1 MNLLYLAYYY
11 PPMGGAGVQRSLKFS
26 KYFGDNGVQ
35 PVVLAALDA
44 SYTSDPSL
52 LQEVPASVPVH
63 RIAHQ
68 AAIQRL
74 VELRARWRGHT
85 ASGEGAAAP
94 AAAAAGGTR
103 LRDTL
108 LAAYAALQFPDDKA
122 GWARRAFAP
131 ARDIVREQ
139 KIDLIFSS
147 GPPVSSHALAARLS
161 KACGVPWV
169 ADYRDLWTDNP
180 AYAAPAWRRAL
191 DRRTEAAWLATAAG
205 VVTVTPSLQR
215 VMRQRVRADCP
226 VALIP
231 NGYDEADFAA
241 TPPAAREPGICRVV
255 HAGTFYGHQS
265 PLPLL
270 AGAELLLATQPALAE
285 RLRLRFVGQI
295 GSRFEPVLDGFA
307 ARHPG
312 VLERTGLVGHQQSI
326 AEMLAAD
333 LLLLVIGGG
342 VAARGVL
349 SGKVFEYL
357 RAGPPVLL
365 IGPTDGD
372 AAQLLQAHAR
382 CHVADDADAPCIA
395 AVLEATLAG
404 VAAPALPQGAAPAQ
418 FERRELTRQLA
429 DFLRDCRG
437 RHGG

>member
-26 KYFGDNGVQ
+26 KYLIDHDVQ
-35 PVVLAALDA
+35 PTVLAALDPA
-44 SYTSDPSL
+44 YTSDPSL
-52 LQEVPASVPVH
+52 LREVPATVAVH
-63 RIAHQ
+63 RIEHQ
-68 AAIQRL
+68 TSMQRL
-74 VELRARWRGHT
+74 IALRARWRGKT
-85 ASGEGAAAP
+85 SGAQTGAAP
-94 AAAAAGGTR
+94 AAAGGTR
-103 LRDTL
+103 LRDAV
-108 LAAYAALQFPDDKA
+108 LATYAALQFPDDKA
-122 GWARRAFAP
+122 GWARRAYAP
-131 ARDIVREQ
+131 AREIVRDRH
-139 KIDLIFSS
+139 IDLIFSS
-147 GPPVSSHALAARLS
+147 GPPVCSHALAARLS

-180 AYAAPAWRRAL
+180 AYAAPAWRCAL

-205 VVTVTPSLQR
+205 IVTVTPSLQ
-215 VMRQRVRADCP
+215 VAMRQRVRADCP

-241 TPPAAREPGICRVV
+241 VVPAPREPGICRVV

-265 PLPLL
+265 PLALL
-270 AGAELLLATQPALAE
+270 AGAEVLLARQPALAP
-285 RLRLRFVGQI
+285 RLRLRFVGLV
-295 GSRFEPVLDGFA
+295 GARFDPVLDAFA
-307 ARHPG
+307 MRYPG
-312 VLERTGLVGHQQSI
+312 VLERTGLVSHHESVVQ
-326 AEMLAAD
+326 MLAAD

-372 AAQLLQAHAR
+372 AAQLLRANAR
-382 CHVADDADAPCIA
+382 CHVADEGDVPRIA

-404 VAAPALPQGAAPAQ
+404 VAAPALPKGAAPAQ
-418 FERRELTRQLA
+418 FERRVLTQQLA
-429 DFLRDCRG
+429 EFLRGCRERPRG
-437 RHGG
+437 

>member
-1 MNLLYLAYYY
+1 
-11 PPMGGAGVQRSLKFS
+11 
-26 KYFGDNGVQ
+26 
-35 PVVLAALDA
+35 
-44 SYTSDPSL
+44 
-52 LQEVPASVPVH
+52 VPVH
-63 RIAHQ
+63 RITHQ
-68 AAIQRL
+68 TGLQRL
-74 VELRARWRGHT
+74 VEWRARWRGAGT
-85 ASGEGAAAP
+85 SGQVTSAAAR
-94 AAAAAGGTR
+94 AGGTR
-103 LRDTL
+103 LRDAV

-131 ARDIVREQ
+131 AREIVRDQ
-139 KIDLIFSS
+139 RIDLIFSS

-191 DRRTEAAWLATAAG
+191 DHRTEAAWLATASG
-205 VVTVTPSLQR
+205 VVTVTPTLQQVLR
-215 VMRQRVRADCP
+215 ERVRADCP
-226 VALIP
+226 VVMIP
-231 NGYDEADFAA
+231 NGYDEADFEA
-241 TPPAAREPGICRVV
+241 TAPAPREPGLCRVV

-270 AGAELLLATQPALAE
+270 AGAEALLARQPALAE
-285 RLRLRFVGQI
+285 RLRLRFVGSV
-295 GSRFEPVLDGFA
+295 GSRFDAALDAFA
-307 ARHPG
+307 ARHPR
-312 VLERTGLVGHQQSI
+312 VLERTGLVGHQASI

-372 AAQLLQAHAR
+372 AAQLLRAHAR
-382 CHVADDADAPCIA
+382 CHVADAADASRIA
-395 AVLEATLAG
+395 EVLEATLAG
-404 VAAPALPQGAAPAQ
+404 LAAPALPEGAAPAQ
-418 FERRELTRQLA
+418 FERRVLTRQLA
-429 DFLRDCRG
+429 DFLRDCRERHRG
-437 RHGG
+437 R